1 MVDSLDNKTLLQSL
15 KSIKKIDERDREY
28 ENAIT
33 DLAKKHST
41 IKDIAYFTDIMH
53 NDRTYAFEA
62 FFCLATIFRRNR
74 DFTKLSD
81 LIQSAEN
88 RVDFKGHV
96 SLPHIRIMYETH
108 SESLYDYDS
117 LLETAHKSA
126 CELSNNS
133 GYQHTFANAFA
144 TICENCLPEDL
155 DIIMDSW
162 YDSALYCVNKA
173 ISLQKKYAKFYCTK
187 ARIVALK
194 KHFDEAN
201 ELILKAI
208 DLEDSSSSDYPLLIG
223 NYQYYRILLT
233 VRKQQWLMESQI
245 RNEFPKPVKN
255 ISSFQEMKPYA
266 FISYA
271 RKDHEKVYSILDD
284 FVKGGLNIWYDQ
296 ELKTGNEWD
305 EEVGKRIIN
314 CELFVVFISNNS
326 VLSRNVRNEINMAQN
341 HDKVILPIVIED
353 VALSPGAELQL
364 KRYELCP
371 EYRMSRTI
379 FLQKIFNDLSLVR
392 IKEGNIETIQS
403 TKESESRN
411 KKEKNKSG
419 VTIIEKLC
427 SSKYGTSNL
436 DNKDIKCEDELVI
449 TNDFIAVID
458 GATSKTKELF
468 DGKTGGKIA
477 AERIAKYI
485 TDGKLDPSIDYKT
498 AVNYIQ
504 SDLQSYSRENSFE
517 EKGIHLCVSAVI
529 YSVSK
534 RQIWTIGDCQFLLNG
549 KLYNYSKKV
558 DIILS
563 DVRSM
568 IIHTLLLSGK
578 TEESLIKKDEARSLI
593 MDILKMQQ
601 YLENTDDEYGYSV
614 FSSNGGV
621 KKVHVTNVSPGS
633 EVILASDGYP
643 ELYGTL
649 QETEKRLNEL
659 IKKDPLCFKI
669 CKSTKGLT
677 KGNTHFD
684 DRTYVRFR
692 VE

>member
-1 MVDSLDNKTLLQSL
+1 MADHEENKKILQSL
-15 KSIKKIDERDREY
+15 ISIKKTNERERKY

-33 DLAKKHST
+33 DLAKKHSSL
-41 IKDIAYFTDIMH
+41 KDIAFFTDIMH
-53 NDRTYAFEA
+53 NNNTYAFEA

-81 LIQSAEN
+81 LLQYAEK
-88 RVDFKGHV
+88 RADFKGHV

-108 SESLYDYDS
+108 SESLYDYDT

-126 CELSNNS
+126 CDLSDNS

-155 DIIMDSW
+155 DIIIDSW

-173 ISLQKKYAKFYCTK
+173 ISLQEYAKYYCTK

-233 VRKQQWLMESQI
+233 VKKQQWLMESQI
-245 RNEFPKPVKN
+245 RNEIPTPVKS

-271 RKDHEKVYSILDD
+271 RKDHEKVYSIIDD
-284 FVKGGLNIWYDQ
+284 LVKGGLNIWYDQ

-305 EEVGKRIIN
+305 EEVGKKIIS

-341 HDKVILPIVIED
+341 HDKKILPVVIED

-371 EYRMSRTI
+371 EYSMSKTI
-379 FLQKIFNDLSLVR
+379 FLQKMFNDLALVR
-392 IKEGNIETIQS
+392 INGD
-403 TKESESRN
+403 
-411 KKEKNKSG
+411 KKEKTQATENESQKKQDKNKSG

-436 DNKDIKCEDELVI
+436 DKKDIKCEDELVI

-458 GATSKTKELF
+458 GATSKTTGLF
-468 DGKTGGKIA
+468 EGKTGGKIA

-485 TDGKLDPSIDYKT
+485 IDGNLDPLIDYKT

-504 SDLQSYSRENSFE
+504 SDLQSYSRENCFE

-534 RQIWTIGDCQFLLNG
+534 KQIWTIGDCQFLLNG
-549 KLYNYSKKV
+549 KLFNYTKKV
-558 DIILS
+558 DIIMS

-578 TEESLIKKDEARSLI
+578 TEKTLIKQDEARSLI
-593 MDILKMQQ
+593 LDILKMQQ

-614 FSSNGGV
+614 FSSNGDV

-633 EVILASDGYP
+633 EIVLASDGYP

-649 QETEKRLNEL
+649 HESEKRLNEL

-669 CKSTKGLT
+669 SKSTKGLA

-692 VE
+692 VK